1 MHWCVSLH
9 WSTHR
14 GACTLMHSDA
24 FSLLNLKLNYVY
36 DIYVV
41 VHCLIHFTLW
51 CPRTLYTDSHCKL
64 CFGTGLYFILWIVWH
79 LCYTLSRFI
88 LWHLSQYCTLC
99 HGTHLRCPTS
109 PDPSWGII
117 IIICNKPPSNIY
129 FLCVTMYISIYIH
142 IYIHMYILEVRGP
155 PGPDF

>member
-14 GACTLMHSDA
+14 GACTLMHFDA

-64 CFGTGLYFILWIVWH
+64 CFGTGLYFILLWIVWH
-79 LCYTLSRFI
+79 LCYTLYSDTSLNII
-88 LWHLSQYCTLC
+88 LCSTA
-99 HGTHLRCPTS
+99 PTS
-109 PDPSWGII
+109 DVQRPLIRLEGLLLLSATSH
-117 IIICNKPPSNIY
+117 PP
-129 FLCVTMYISIYIH
+129 IYIFF
-142 IYIHMYILEVRGP
+142 V
-155 PGPDF
+155 